1 MDCAVFVVC
10 SDKTTST
17 TNTMSAEYDNTKEA
31 TVRYTDGSMYTG
43 QLTRDGKRSGT
54 GICRYLMIMY
64 GEVTGNPD
72 TLLHWM
78 EYTGEWENDEPSVG
92 QLTHVRG
99 DGRRIVKF
107 TGSWKHG
114 EPFETHFSDRFENLA
129 C

>member
-17 TNTMSAEYDNTKEA
+17 TKTMSAEYDNTKEA

-54 GICRYLMIMY
+54 GICRYPMIMY

-78 EYTGEWENDEPSVG
+78 EYVGEWENDKPSIG

-107 TGSWKHG
+107 TGRWKHG
-114 EPFETHFSDRFENLA
+114 EPIEELFSDRFQNLA